1 MRGEGGHSESPGAR
15 RQPPLER
22 RWVVACL
29 ILWTLFISIGAWVA
43 GHDGFGWNALSAPVN
58 ALTGAFA
65 AVVIGALILQKYQ
78 KRIEHEKASMWL
90 DRNLA
95 YALGAQDAMRQ
106 TLAEAARI
114 SYAVVKQAGVIA
126 APIDDRFIREDIER
140 VPRPSSELRNVR
152 DLALALSQTLDD
164 LLRQSDFGPLAVAE
178 DQVRHVW
185 KGFLADKLDELPMRR
200 SALGSDSSTEAH
212 PLEGERRLTIEE
224 AQSLLAAVNVRLAG
238 RLEHLA
244 ERVLSLTSDMVGI
257 DQFEPN
263 KLRRPAIA
271 MLRSTERIASIA
283 EDARPDTADA
293 VSTAQALTTAIADLL
308 NGASALRK
316 EIWDS
321 TRSLYDV
328 ARNVGGTDAMSVVM
342 TGAASAGSFLD
353 TDWETWRRENGYA
366 PSAEGEPE
374 PV

>member
-1 MRGEGGHSESPGAR
+1 
-15 RQPPLER
+15 
-22 RWVVACL
+22 
-29 ILWTLFISIGAWVA
+29 
-43 GHDGFGWNALSAPVN
+43 
-58 ALTGAFA
+58 
-65 AVVIGALILQKYQ
+65 LQKYQ